1 MSKRWL
7 SERRRDYYYKKA
19 KEQDYRSRAAFKLK
33 QIDARFRVFRP
44 GASVVDLGAAPGGWL
59 QVAKEAV
66 GRGKVVG
73 VDLQPIE
80 SIEGVVTIRGDI
92 RSQEVVDRLLG
103 EIGGRADVVL
113 SDMSPNISGSYSM
126 DHARSLCEH
135 GLVFARKVLKPG
147 GIMVMKIFQ
156 GDLLNEFLE
165 RVRAE
170 FGEVKLHHPKA
181 SRSTSSEIYIIAR
194 GFKEKRIGTD

>member
-33 QIDARFRVFRP
+33 QIDARFRIFRA

-66 GRGKVVG
+66 GMGKVVG

-80 SIEGVVTIRGDI
+80 PIEGVVTIRGDI
-92 RSQEVVDRLLG
+92 RSQEVVDRLLA
-103 EIGGRADVVL
+103 EIGGR
-113 SDMSPNISGSYSM
+113 
-126 DHARSLCEH
+126 
-135 GLVFARKVLKPG
+135 
-147 GIMVMKIFQ
+147 
-156 GDLLNEFLE
+156 
-165 RVRAE
+165 
-170 FGEVKLHHPKA
+170 
-181 SRSTSSEIYIIAR
+181 
-194 GFKEKRIGTD
+194 